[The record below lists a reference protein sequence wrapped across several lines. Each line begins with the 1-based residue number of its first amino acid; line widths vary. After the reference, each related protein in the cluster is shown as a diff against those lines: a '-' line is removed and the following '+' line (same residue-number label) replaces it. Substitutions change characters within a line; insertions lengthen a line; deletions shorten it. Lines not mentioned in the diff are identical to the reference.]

1 MDDFK
6 SYILSSRI
14 ANEKS
19 AAFYVHWVTG
29 FYGYCSKDPEDA
41 VTQEEVEEYLAYL
54 SKRKEDWQVRQA
66 SDAIQIYLF
75 FKKRNINKFYREKGD
90 GKTQW
95 KTVAEEMRH
104 ALRLRHRA
112 ARTEEAYL
120 SWLRKYY
127 LYLNGKAPYS
137 IDSSHVKDFM
147 THLAVEKN
155 VAESTQN
162 QAFNAILFL
171 YRHVLDKPIDDISDA
186 IRADKPKRLP
196 VVLTKD
202 EVKRLFACMSGT
214 DQLMAKVMYGTGVRL
229 TECLQLRVQDLDFGR
244 GVVIVRMGKGRK
256 DRETVFPEKLKPALR
271 KHLERVR
278 EIHERDRKK
287 DLPGVQLPHAL
298 ERKYPNAGREWIWF
312 WVFPADKVSMDPK
325 TQIVR
330 RHHCYKGGLYKI
342 FRQARERANIPKRVT
357 AHTMRHSFATHLLE
371 DGYDI
376 RTIQELLG
384 HSDVRTTMIYAHVAN
399 TSKLGVKSPLDSS

>member
-6 SYILSSRI
+6 SYIVSSRI

-29 FYGYCSKDPEDA
+29 FYGHCSKDPEDA

-54 SKRKEDWQVRQA
+54 AKRKEDWQVRQA

-75 FKKRNINKFYREKGD
+75 FKKRNTNKFYRQEGD
-90 GKTQW
+90 GKAQW

-127 LYLNGKAPYS
+127 LFLNGKAPYS
-137 IDSSHVKDFM
+137 IDTSHVKDFM

-186 IRADKPKRLP
+186 IRAKAPKRLP
-196 VVLTKD
+196 VVLTRQ
-202 EVKRLFACMSGT
+202 EVKQLFACLSET
-214 DQLMAKVMYGTGVRL
+214 DLLMAELMYGTGLRL
-229 TECLQLRVQDLDFGR
+229 NECLQLRIQDIDFGR
-244 GVVIVRMGKGRK
+244 SFVIVRMGKGKK
-256 DRETVFPEKLKPALR
+256 DRETVFPEKLRPKLQE
-271 KHLERVR
+271 HLKRVR
-278 EIHERDRKK
+278 ALHEKDRKN

-298 ERKYPNAGREWIWF
+298 ERK
-312 WVFPADKVSMDPK
+312 S
-325 TQIVR
+325 
-330 RHHCYKGGLYKI
+330 GLTL
-342 FRQARERANIPKRVT
+342 Q
-357 AHTMRHSFATHLLE
+357 
-371 DGYDI
+371 
-376 RTIQELLG
+376 
-384 HSDVRTTMIYAHVAN
+384 
-399 TSKLGVKSPLDSS
+399 KLRML

>member
-1 MDDFK
+1 MEDFK
-6 SYILSSRI
+6 AYILSSRI

-19 AAFYVHWVTG
+19 ADFYVHWVKG
-29 FYGYCSKDPEDA
+29 FFGYCSKHPDDA
-41 VTQEEVEEYLAYL
+41 VTQAVIDEYLAYL
-54 SKRKEDWQVRQA
+54 AKRKEDWQVRQA
-66 SDAIQIYLF
+66 SDAIQLYLF
-75 FKKRNINKFYREKGD
+75 FKKRKKREFCREKGD
-90 GKTQW
+90 GKAQW

-127 LYLNGKAPYS
+127 LFLNGKAPYS

-147 THLAVEKN
+147 TYLAVEKN

-171 YRHVLDKPIDDISDA
+171 YRHVLDKSIDDINDA

-214 DQLMAKVMYGTGVRL
+214 DLLIAKIMYGTGLRL

-244 GVVIVRMGKGRK
+244 GVVIVRMGKGKK
-256 DRETVFPEKLKPALR
+256 DRETVFPEKLKPAL
-271 KHLERVR
+271 KGHLEKVR
-278 EIHERDRKK
+278 EIYERDRKN
-287 DLPGVQLPHAL
+287 DLPGVQLPYAL
-298 ERKYPNAGREWIWF
+298 ERKYPNAGKEWIWF
-312 WVFPADKVSMDPK
+312 WVFPAEKISMDPR
-325 TQIVR
+325 THVVR
-330 RHHCYKGGLYKI
+330 RHHCYTQSVQRAIG
-342 FRQARERANIPKRVT
+342 QARKQAGIPKRVT
-357 AHTMRHSFATHLLE
+357 THTLRHSFATHLLE
-371 DGYDI
+371 NGYDI
-376 RTIQELLG
+376 RTIQDLLG
-384 HSDVRTTMIYAHVAN
+384 HSDIKTIMIYTHVARKN
-399 TSKLGVKSPLDSS
+399 KRGVKSPLD

>member
-6 SYILSSRI
+6 AYILSSRI

-19 AAFYVHWVTG
+19 ADFYVHWVKG
-29 FYGYCSKDPEDA
+29 FFGYCSKDPDDA
-41 VTQEEVEEYLAYL
+41 VTQEVIDEYLAYL
-54 SKRKEDWQVRQA
+54 AKRKEDWQVRQA
-66 SDAIQIYLF
+66 SDAIQLYLF
-75 FKKRNINKFYREKGD
+75 FKKRSDRESCREKGD
-90 GKTQW
+90 GKAQW

-127 LYLNGKAPYS
+127 LFLNGKAPYC

-147 THLAVEKN
+147 TYLAVEKN

-186 IRADKPKRLP
+186 IRADRPKRLP

-202 EVKRLFACMSGT
+202 EVKQLFSCISGT
-214 DQLMAKVMYGTGVRL
+214 ALVMAELIYGSGLRL
-229 TECLQLRVQDLDFGR
+229 RECLQLRVQDLDFER
-244 GVVIVRMGKGRK
+244 GVVIVRMGKGKK
-256 DRETVFPEKLKPALR
+256 DRETVFPDQLKPALR
-271 KHLERVR
+271 KHLEKVR
-278 EIHERDRKK
+278 KIHERDRKN

-298 ERKYPNAGREWIWF
+298 ERKYPNVGKERIWF
-312 WVFPADKVSMDPK
+312 WIFPADKVSMDPK
-325 TQIVR
+325 THVVR
-330 RHHCYKGGLYKI
+330 RHHYYERYLQRAI
-342 FRQARERANIPKRVT
+342 SQARKQADILKRVT
-357 AHTMRHSFATHLLE
+357 THTLRHSFATHLLE
-371 DGYDI
+371 NGYDI

-384 HSDVRTTMIYAHVAN
+384 HSDLRTTMIYTHLAKKN
-399 TSKLGVKSPLDSS
+399 RLGVKSPLDSS